1 MKAPTQK
8 RKPWQEERVVHQ
20 RKADNS
26 KFYNSR
32 TWRNFRKIELE
43 LNPLCVKCEAK
54 GIVEPARVLDH
65 IVRIEDGGAELTKEN
80 TVREIYDV
88 LKDFI
93 VSNKIDMSAYT
104 KALELIEKSRYILI
118 ILCAYYSKTRKN

>member
-80 TVREIYDV
+80 TQSLCKKCHDSKSGKEAHGYRE
-88 LKDFI
+88 KRG
-93 VSNKIDMSAYT
+93 MG
-104 KALELIEKSRYILI
+104 
-118 ILCAYYSKTRKN
+118 KNR